1 MRPAPG
7 ELRTHVCVASAAN
20 PVACVAACHTFV
32 CCVASVAHTQEA
44 DVFHT
49 ADCITA
55 TRVRTRTPPEMLKA
69 LHCTRAE
76 RFWLVGEQS
85 LTKTAASAKALTIC
99 SQEAEHPTPPIPAPL
114 GVSLHFSKTSL
125 LCSHAGLDD
134 GSGGGGAELQDL
146 VHPEMDSLNDVPA
159 VVENPPYVFR
169 VDGTGEMGIAVVSRV
184 LFRIRS

>member
-32 CCVASVAHTQEA
+32 CCVASVAHTQES

-69 LHCTRAE
+69 MHFTQSTQSANTVNVEDCTKCEYNAHWTLHKVWTQWTLNIAHGTMRCHSGLWSMSCCTAPRCLTHVWHIVGN
-76 RFWLVGEQS
+76 RILVWLESWPKWVGYWGRCHVLQWS
-85 LTKTAASAKALTIC
+85 LQPKCNSYKNTTCTQC
-99 SQEAEHPTPPIPAPL
+99 Q
-114 GVSLHFSKTSL
+114 F
-125 LCSHAGLDD
+125 
-134 GSGGGGAELQDL
+134 
-146 VHPEMDSLNDVPA
+146 
-159 VVENPPYVFR
+159 
-169 VDGTGEMGIAVVSRV
+169 
-184 LFRIRS
+184 